1 MDFID
6 KIRKGAPDIFL
17 TATIDLAL
25 FPTKTEILHEAF
37 RAMSVGADQIYT
49 ARGPHI
55 VEMLSKEDIPVMCH
69 LGLVPRKSSWRGG
82 LRAIGKN
89 AEEAYKLYNDFKFY
103 ANSEPELINDFV
115 ILYDIEINM
124 IHEPDKQIG
133 FDKFKRRLLRLKESF
148 ENSNYVLNFVLTNS
162 SMYKDILED
171 EEGNFYVYKLVSD
184 SNDSYKSTKIMILK
198 GKSYNKNLET
208 LDADIK
214 DLKGPPWVVKSQ
226 IHAGGRGAGYFK
238 NSFNDKGGVQVV
250 FDKDKVS
257 SVAQSMMGNVLVT
270 KQTGEIGKKVNRIFI
285 EEGCDIDR
293 EFYLSLLVDRNNS
306 KVMMMISAAGGMDIE
321 EVAITNPEKI
331 INVHFTTYKDIS
343 LDDSL
348 LKKLDITKNQLDE
361 LTSIINKL
369 LNAFTSIDA
378 STIEINPLVLNN
390 QGSFVVLDAKI
401 SLDDNALFRHPELA
415 ELKDLTEEDPLELQ
429 AAEHDMNY
437 VKLDGSIGCMVN
449 GAGLAMATMD
459 IIKQFGEE
467 PANFLDL
474 GGTANKDRVIMGF
487 KTIQSDPNV
496 KSILINI
503 FGGIIHCDM
512 IANGIVEAVK
522 ELDFK
527 LPLVVRFQG
536 TNAKEGKDM
545 INNSDLGLISIDD
558 FTEAAKKVVE
568 LAKG

>member
-1 MDFID
+1 MNIHEYQA
-6 KIRKGAPDIFL
+6 K
-17 TATIDLAL
+17 
-25 FPTKTEILHEAF
+25 EILKNF
-37 RAMSVGADQIYT
+37 G
-49 ARGPHI
+49 
-55 VEMLSKEDIPVMCH
+55 LPV
-69 LGLVPRKSSWRGG
+69 L
-82 LRAIGKN
+82 
-89 AEEAYKLYNDFKFY
+89 
-103 ANSEPELINDFV
+103 
-115 ILYDIEINM
+115 
-124 IHEPDKQIG
+124 Q
-133 FDKFKRRLLRLKESF
+133 
-148 ENSNYVLNFVLTNS
+148 
-162 SMYKDILED
+162 
-171 EEGNFYVYKLVSD
+171 
-184 SNDSYKSTKIMILK
+184 
-198 GKSYNKNLET
+198 GKSYSKNLDT
-208 LDADIK
+208 LPADIE
-214 DLKGPPWVVKSQ
+214 DLNGPPWVVKSQ
-226 IHAGGRGAGYFK
+226 IHAGGRGAGHFK

-250 FDKDKVS
+250 FEKKDVPFI
-257 SVAQSMMGNVLVT
+257 AQSMMGNVLVT
-270 KQTGEIGKKVNRIFI
+270 KQTGEAGKIVNRIFI

-306 KVMMMISAAGGMDIE
+306 KIMMMISSAGGMDIE
-321 EVAITNPEKI
+321 EVAVTNPEQI
-331 INVHFTTYKDIS
+331 INIHFTTYKDVS
-343 LDDSL
+343 LDESL
-348 LKKLDITKNQLDE
+348 LTKLNITKNQLDD

-369 LNAFTSIDA
+369 LNIFTSIDA
-378 STIEINPLVLNN
+378 STIEINPLVLNK
-390 QGSFVVLDAKI
+390 QGGFVVLDAKI

-487 KTIQSDPNV
+487 KIIQSDPNV

-522 ELDFK
+522 ELEFK

-536 TNAKEGKDM
+536 TNASEGRDV
-545 INNSDLGLISIDD
+545 INNSDLGLVSIDD
-558 FTEAAKKVVE
+558 FTEAAKTVVD

>member
-1 MDFID
+1 MNIHEYQA
-6 KIRKGAPDIFL
+6 K
-17 TATIDLAL
+17 
-25 FPTKTEILHEAF
+25 EILKNF
-37 RAMSVGADQIYT
+37 G
-49 ARGPHI
+49 
-55 VEMLSKEDIPVMCH
+55 LPV
-69 LGLVPRKSSWRGG
+69 L
-82 LRAIGKN
+82 
-89 AEEAYKLYNDFKFY
+89 
-103 ANSEPELINDFV
+103 
-115 ILYDIEINM
+115 
-124 IHEPDKQIG
+124 Q
-133 FDKFKRRLLRLKESF
+133 
-148 ENSNYVLNFVLTNS
+148 
-162 SMYKDILED
+162 
-171 EEGNFYVYKLVSD
+171 
-184 SNDSYKSTKIMILK
+184 
-198 GKSYNKNLET
+198 GKSYSKNLDT
-208 LDADIK
+208 LPADIE
-214 DLKGPPWVVKSQ
+214 DLNGPPWVVKSQ
-226 IHAGGRGAGYFK
+226 IHAGGRGAGHFK

-250 FDKDKVS
+250 FEKKDVPS
-257 SVAQSMMGNVLVT
+257 IAQSMMGNVLVT
-270 KQTGEIGKKVNRIFI
+270 KQTGEAGKIVNRIFI

-306 KVMMMISAAGGMDIE
+306 KIMMMISSAGGMDIE
-321 EVAITNPEKI
+321 EVAVTNPEQI
-331 INVHFTTYKDIS
+331 INIHFTTYKDVS
-343 LDDSL
+343 LDESL
-348 LKKLDITKNQLDE
+348 LTKLDITKNQLDD

-369 LNAFTSIDA
+369 LNIFTSIDA
-378 STIEINPLVLNN
+378 STIEINPLVLNK
-390 QGSFVVLDAKI
+390 QGGFVVLDAKI
-401 SLDDNALFRHPELA
+401 SLDDNALFRHPELE

-487 KTIQSDPNV
+487 KIIQSDPNV

-536 TNAKEGKDM
+536 TNSSEGRDV
-545 INNSDLGLISIDD
+545 INNSDLKLISIDD
-558 FTEAAKKVVE
+558 FTEAAKKVVD

>member
-1 MDFID
+1 MNIHEYQA
-6 KIRKGAPDIFL
+6 K
-17 TATIDLAL
+17 
-25 FPTKTEILHEAF
+25 EILKNF
-37 RAMSVGADQIYT
+37 G
-49 ARGPHI
+49 
-55 VEMLSKEDIPVMCH
+55 LPV
-69 LGLVPRKSSWRGG
+69 
-82 LRAIGKN
+82 
-89 AEEAYKLYNDFKFY
+89 
-103 ANSEPELINDFV
+103 
-115 ILYDIEINM
+115 
-124 IHEPDKQIG
+124 
-133 FDKFKRRLLRLKESF
+133 
-148 ENSNYVLNFVLTNS
+148 
-162 SMYKDILED
+162 LE
-171 EEGNFYVYKLVSD
+171 
-184 SNDSYKSTKIMILK
+184 
-198 GKSYNKNLET
+198 GKSYSKNLDT
-208 LDADIK
+208 LHADIE
-214 DLKGPPWVVKSQ
+214 DLYGPPWVVKSQ
-226 IHAGGRGAGYFK
+226 IHAGGRGAGHFK

-250 FDKDKVS
+250 FEKKDVPFI
-257 SVAQSMMGNVLVT
+257 AQSMMGNVLVT
-270 KQTGEIGKKVNRIFI
+270 KQTGEAGKIVNRIFI

-306 KVMMMISAAGGMDIE
+306 KIMMMISSAGGMDIE
-321 EVAITNPEKI
+321 EIALTNPEQI
-331 INVHFTTYKDIS
+331 INIHFTTYKDVS
-343 LDDSL
+343 LDESL
-348 LKKLDITKNQLDE
+348 LTKLDITKNQLDD

-369 LNAFTSIDA
+369 LNTFTSIDA
-378 STIEINPLVLNN
+378 STIEINPLVLNK
-390 QGSFVVLDAKI
+390 QGGFVVLDAKI

-487 KTIQSDPNV
+487 KIIQSDPNV

-536 TNAKEGKDM
+536 TNSSEGRDV
-545 INNSDLGLISIDD
+545 INNSDLKLISIDD
-558 FTEAAKKVVE
+558 FTEAAKKVVD

>member
-1 MDFID
+1 MNIHEYQA
-6 KIRKGAPDIFL
+6 K
-17 TATIDLAL
+17 
-25 FPTKTEILHEAF
+25 EILKNY
-37 RAMSVGADQIYT
+37 G
-49 ARGPHI
+49 
-55 VEMLSKEDIPVMCH
+55 LPV
-69 LGLVPRKSSWRGG
+69 
-82 LRAIGKN
+82 
-89 AEEAYKLYNDFKFY
+89 
-103 ANSEPELINDFV
+103 
-115 ILYDIEINM
+115 
-124 IHEPDKQIG
+124 
-133 FDKFKRRLLRLKESF
+133 
-148 ENSNYVLNFVLTNS
+148 
-162 SMYKDILED
+162 
-171 EEGNFYVYKLVSD
+171 
-184 SNDSYKSTKIMILK
+184 LK

-238 NSFNDKGGVQVV
+238 KSFNDKGGVQVV

-306 KVMMMISAAGGMDIE
+306 KIMMMISAAGGMDIE

>member
-1 MDFID
+1 MNIHEYQA
-6 KIRKGAPDIFL
+6 K
-17 TATIDLAL
+17 
-25 FPTKTEILHEAF
+25 EILKNY
-37 RAMSVGADQIYT
+37 G
-49 ARGPHI
+49 
-55 VEMLSKEDIPVMCH
+55 LPV
-69 LGLVPRKSSWRGG
+69 
-82 LRAIGKN
+82 
-89 AEEAYKLYNDFKFY
+89 
-103 ANSEPELINDFV
+103 
-115 ILYDIEINM
+115 
-124 IHEPDKQIG
+124 
-133 FDKFKRRLLRLKESF
+133 
-148 ENSNYVLNFVLTNS
+148 
-162 SMYKDILED
+162 
-171 EEGNFYVYKLVSD
+171 
-184 SNDSYKSTKIMILK
+184 LK

-238 NSFNDKGGVQVV
+238 NAFNDKGGVQVI
-250 FDKDKVS
+250 FDKDNVS
-257 SVAQSMMGNVLVT
+257 SVAKSMMGNVLVT
-270 KQTGEIGKKVNRIFI
+270 KQTGEIGKTVNRIFI

-348 LKKLDITKNQLDE
+348 LTKLDITKKQLDE

-369 LNAFTSIDA
+369 LNAFTSVDA
-378 STIEINPLVLNN
+378 STIEINPLVLNK
-390 QGSFVVLDAKI
+390 QGSFVILDAKI
-401 SLDDNALFRHPELA
+401 SLDDNALFRHPELLD
-415 ELKDLTEEDPLELQ
+415 LKDLSEEDPLELQ

-512 IANGIVEAVK
+512 IASGIVDAVK

-536 TNAKEGKDM
+536 TNAKEGKDK

>member
-1 MDFID
+1 MNIHEYQA
-6 KIRKGAPDIFL
+6 K
-17 TATIDLAL
+17 
-25 FPTKTEILHEAF
+25 EILKNY
-37 RAMSVGADQIYT
+37 G
-49 ARGPHI
+49 
-55 VEMLSKEDIPVMCH
+55 LPV
-69 LGLVPRKSSWRGG
+69 
-82 LRAIGKN
+82 
-89 AEEAYKLYNDFKFY
+89 
-103 ANSEPELINDFV
+103 
-115 ILYDIEINM
+115 
-124 IHEPDKQIG
+124 
-133 FDKFKRRLLRLKESF
+133 
-148 ENSNYVLNFVLTNS
+148 
-162 SMYKDILED
+162 
-171 EEGNFYVYKLVSD
+171 
-184 SNDSYKSTKIMILK
+184 LK

-208 LDADIK
+208 IAADIE

-226 IHAGGRGAGYFK
+226 IHAGGRGAGHFK
-238 NSFNDKGGVQVV
+238 NSFNDKGGVQVI
-250 FDKDKVS
+250 FDKDNVS
-257 SVAQSMMGNVLVT
+257 SVAKSMMGNVLVT
-270 KQTGEIGKKVNRIFI
+270 KQTGEIGKTVNRIFI

-293 EFYLSLLVDRNNS
+293 EFYLSLLVDRNTS

-321 EVAITNPEKI
+321 EIAITSPEKI

-348 LKKLDITKNQLDE
+348 LTKLDITKKQLDE

-369 LNAFTSIDA
+369 LNAFTSVDA
-378 STIEINPLVLNN
+378 STIEINPLVLNK
-390 QGSFVVLDAKI
+390 QGSFVILDAKI
-401 SLDDNALFRHPELA
+401 SLDDNALFRHPKLLD
-415 ELKDLTEEDPLELQ
+415 LKDLTEEDPLELQ

-512 IANGIVEAVK
+512 IASGIVDAVK

-536 TNAKEGKDM
+536 TNAKEGKDK

>member
-1 MDFID
+1 MNIHEYQA
-6 KIRKGAPDIFL
+6 K
-17 TATIDLAL
+17 
-25 FPTKTEILHEAF
+25 EILKN
-37 RAMSVGADQIYT
+37 Y
-49 ARGPHI
+49 
-55 VEMLSKEDIPVMCH
+55 
-69 LGLVPRKSSWRGG
+69 GLP
-82 LRAIGKN
+82 
-89 AEEAYKLYNDFKFY
+89 
-103 ANSEPELINDFV
+103 
-115 ILYDIEINM
+115 
-124 IHEPDKQIG
+124 
-133 FDKFKRRLLRLKESF
+133 
-148 ENSNYVLNFVLTNS
+148 VLT
-162 SMYKDILED
+162 
-171 EEGNFYVYKLVSD
+171 G
-184 SNDSYKSTKIMILK
+184 T
-198 GKSYNKNLET
+198 SYNKNLET

-226 IHAGGRGAGYFK
+226 IHAGGRGAGHFK
-238 NSFNDKGGVQVV
+238 NSFNDKGGVQVI
-250 FDKDKVS
+250 FEKDNVS

-270 KQTGEIGKKVNRIFI
+270 KQTGEIGKTVNRIFI

-293 EFYLSLLVDRNNS
+293 EFYLSLLVDRNTS

>member
-1 MDFID
+1 MNIHEYQA
-6 KIRKGAPDIFL
+6 K
-17 TATIDLAL
+17 
-25 FPTKTEILHEAF
+25 EILKQY
-37 RAMSVGADQIYT
+37 G
-49 ARGPHI
+49 
-55 VEMLSKEDIPVMCH
+55 LPV
-69 LGLVPRKSSWRGG
+69 
-82 LRAIGKN
+82 
-89 AEEAYKLYNDFKFY
+89 
-103 ANSEPELINDFV
+103 
-115 ILYDIEINM
+115 
-124 IHEPDKQIG
+124 
-133 FDKFKRRLLRLKESF
+133 
-148 ENSNYVLNFVLTNS
+148 
-162 SMYKDILED
+162 
-171 EEGNFYVYKLVSD
+171 
-184 SNDSYKSTKIMILK
+184 LK

-226 IHAGGRGAGYFK
+226 IHAGGRGAGHFK

-250 FDKDKVS
+250 FEQNQIS
-257 SVAQSMMGNVLVT
+257 SIAQLMMGNVLIT
-270 KQTGEIGKKVNRIFI
+270 KQTGEIGKTVNRIFI

-321 EVAITNPEKI
+321 EVAATNPEKI

-343 LDDSL
+343 LDESL
-348 LKKLDITKNQLDE
+348 MIKLEINKNQLQE

-369 LNAFTSIDA
+369 VNAFISIDA
-378 STIEINPLVLNN
+378 STIEINPLVLNKK
-390 QGSFVVLDAKI
+390 GSFVVLDAKI
-401 SLDDNALFRHPELA
+401 SLDDNALFRHPELVD
-415 ELKDLTEEDPLELQ
+415 LKDLTEEDPLELQ

-522 ELDFK
+522 ELNFN

-536 TNAKEGKDM
+536 TNAKEGRDV
-545 INNSDLGLISIDD
+545 INNSNLGLVSIDD

-568 LAKG
+568 LANK

>member
-1 MDFID
+1 MNIHEYQA
-6 KIRKGAPDIFL
+6 K
-17 TATIDLAL
+17 
-25 FPTKTEILHEAF
+25 EILKNY
-37 RAMSVGADQIYT
+37 G
-49 ARGPHI
+49 
-55 VEMLSKEDIPVMCH
+55 LPV
-69 LGLVPRKSSWRGG
+69 
-82 LRAIGKN
+82 
-89 AEEAYKLYNDFKFY
+89 
-103 ANSEPELINDFV
+103 
-115 ILYDIEINM
+115 
-124 IHEPDKQIG
+124 
-133 FDKFKRRLLRLKESF
+133 
-148 ENSNYVLNFVLTNS
+148 
-162 SMYKDILED
+162 
-171 EEGNFYVYKLVSD
+171 
-184 SNDSYKSTKIMILK
+184 LK

-238 NSFNDKGGVQVV
+238 KSFNDKGGVQVV

-306 KVMMMISAAGGMDIE
+306 KIMMMISAAGGMDIE

-522 ELDFK
+522 ELNFK

-545 INNSDLGLISIDD
+545 INNSNLGLISLDD

>member
-1 MDFID
+1 MNIHEYQA
-6 KIRKGAPDIFL
+6 K
-17 TATIDLAL
+17 
-25 FPTKTEILHEAF
+25 EILQNY
-37 RAMSVGADQIYT
+37 G
-49 ARGPHI
+49 
-55 VEMLSKEDIPVMCH
+55 LPV
-69 LGLVPRKSSWRGG
+69 
-82 LRAIGKN
+82 
-89 AEEAYKLYNDFKFY
+89 
-103 ANSEPELINDFV
+103 
-115 ILYDIEINM
+115 
-124 IHEPDKQIG
+124 
-133 FDKFKRRLLRLKESF
+133 
-148 ENSNYVLNFVLTNS
+148 
-162 SMYKDILED
+162 
-171 EEGNFYVYKLVSD
+171 
-184 SNDSYKSTKIMILK
+184 LK

-238 NSFNDKGGVQVV
+238 KKFNNKGGVQVI
-250 FDKDKVS
+250 FDKDNVS
-257 SVAQSMMGNVLVT
+257 TVAQSMMGNVLVT
-270 KQTGEIGKKVNRIFI
+270 KQTGEIGKTVNRIFI

-321 EVAITNPEKI
+321 EVAVTNPEKI
-331 INVHFTTYKDIS
+331 INIHFTTYKDIS
-343 LDDSL
+343 LDESL
-348 LKKLDITKNQLDE
+348 LTKLDITKNQLDE
-361 LTSIINKL
+361 LTSVINKL

-378 STIEINPLVLNN
+378 STIEINPLVLNK

-401 SLDDNALFRHPELA
+401 NLDDNALFRHPQLA
-415 ELKDLTEEDPLELQ
+415 DLKDLTEEDPLELQ

-437 VKLDGSIGCMVN
+437 VKLEGSIGCMVN

-459 IIKQFGEE
+459 IIKQYGEE

-487 KTIQSDPNV
+487 KIIQSDPNV

-522 ELDFK
+522 ELKFK

-536 TNAKEGKDM
+536 TNSNEGRDV
-545 INNSDLGLISIDD
+545 INNSALGLISIDD
-558 FTEAAKKVVE
+558 FADAAKKAVE
-568 LAKG
+568 LSKV

>member
-1 MDFID
+1 MNIHEYQA
-6 KIRKGAPDIFL
+6 K
-17 TATIDLAL
+17 
-25 FPTKTEILHEAF
+25 EILKNY
-37 RAMSVGADQIYT
+37 G
-49 ARGPHI
+49 
-55 VEMLSKEDIPVMCH
+55 LPV
-69 LGLVPRKSSWRGG
+69 
-82 LRAIGKN
+82 
-89 AEEAYKLYNDFKFY
+89 
-103 ANSEPELINDFV
+103 
-115 ILYDIEINM
+115 
-124 IHEPDKQIG
+124 
-133 FDKFKRRLLRLKESF
+133 
-148 ENSNYVLNFVLTNS
+148 
-162 SMYKDILED
+162 
-171 EEGNFYVYKLVSD
+171 
-184 SNDSYKSTKIMILK
+184 LK

-226 IHAGGRGAGYFK
+226 IHAGGRGAGNFK
-238 NSFNDKGGVQVV
+238 NSFNGKGGVQVI
-250 FDKDKVS
+250 FEKDNVS

-270 KQTGEIGKKVNRIFI
+270 KQTGEIGKTVNRIFI

-293 EFYLSLLVDRNNS
+293 EFYLSLLVDRNTS

-348 LKKLDITKNQLDE
+348 LTKLDITKNQLDE

-378 STIEINPLVLNN
+378 STIEINPLVLNK
-390 QGSFVVLDAKI
+390 QGSFVILDAKI
-401 SLDDNALFRHPELA
+401 SLDDNALFRHPELLD
-415 ELKDLTEEDPLELQ
+415 LKDLTEEDPLELQ

-536 TNAKEGKDM
+536 TNAKEGKDK

-568 LAKG
+568 LAKV

>member
-1 MDFID
+1 MNIHEYQA
-6 KIRKGAPDIFL
+6 K
-17 TATIDLAL
+17 
-25 FPTKTEILHEAF
+25 EILKNY
-37 RAMSVGADQIYT
+37 G
-49 ARGPHI
+49 
-55 VEMLSKEDIPVMCH
+55 LPV
-69 LGLVPRKSSWRGG
+69 
-82 LRAIGKN
+82 
-89 AEEAYKLYNDFKFY
+89 
-103 ANSEPELINDFV
+103 
-115 ILYDIEINM
+115 
-124 IHEPDKQIG
+124 
-133 FDKFKRRLLRLKESF
+133 
-148 ENSNYVLNFVLTNS
+148 
-162 SMYKDILED
+162 
-171 EEGNFYVYKLVSD
+171 
-184 SNDSYKSTKIMILK
+184 LK

-226 IHAGGRGAGYFK
+226 IHAGGRGAGHFK
-238 NSFNDKGGVQVV
+238 NSFNDKGGVQVI
-250 FDKDKVS
+250 FDKDNVS
-257 SVAQSMMGNVLVT
+257 SVAKSMMGNVLVT
-270 KQTGEIGKKVNRIFI
+270 KQTGEIGKTVNRIFI

-293 EFYLSLLVDRNNS
+293 EFYLSLLVDRNTS

-331 INVHFTTYKDIS
+331 INVHFTKYTDIS

-348 LKKLDITKNQLDE
+348 LTKLDITKNQLDE

-390 QGSFVVLDAKI
+390 QGSFVILDAKI
-401 SLDDNALFRHPELA
+401 SLDDNALFRHPELLD
-415 ELKDLTEEDPLELQ
+415 LKDLTEEDPLELQ

-512 IANGIVEAVK
+512 IANGIVDAVK

-536 TNAKEGKDM
+536 TNAKEGKDK

>member
-1 MDFID
+1 MNIHEYQA
-6 KIRKGAPDIFL
+6 K
-17 TATIDLAL
+17 
-25 FPTKTEILHEAF
+25 EILKNF
-37 RAMSVGADQIYT
+37 G
-49 ARGPHI
+49 
-55 VEMLSKEDIPVMCH
+55 LPV
-69 LGLVPRKSSWRGG
+69 L
-82 LRAIGKN
+82 
-89 AEEAYKLYNDFKFY
+89 
-103 ANSEPELINDFV
+103 
-115 ILYDIEINM
+115 
-124 IHEPDKQIG
+124 Q
-133 FDKFKRRLLRLKESF
+133 
-148 ENSNYVLNFVLTNS
+148 
-162 SMYKDILED
+162 
-171 EEGNFYVYKLVSD
+171 
-184 SNDSYKSTKIMILK
+184 
-198 GKSYNKNLET
+198 GKSYSKNLDT
-208 LDADIK
+208 LHADIE
-214 DLKGPPWVVKSQ
+214 DLNGPPWVVKSQ
-226 IHAGGRGAGYFK
+226 IHAGGRGAGHFK

-250 FDKDKVS
+250 FEKKDVPS
-257 SVAQSMMGNVLVT
+257 IAQSMMGNVLVT
-270 KQTGEIGKKVNRIFI
+270 KQTGEAGKIVNRIFI

-306 KVMMMISAAGGMDIE
+306 KIMMMISSAGGMDIE
-321 EVAITNPEKI
+321 EVAVTNPEQI
-331 INVHFTTYKDIS
+331 INIHFTTYKDVS
-343 LDDSL
+343 LDESL
-348 LKKLDITKNQLDE
+348 LTKLDFTKNQLDD

-369 LNAFTSIDA
+369 LNIFTSIDA
-378 STIEINPLVLNN
+378 STIEINPLVLNK
-390 QGSFVVLDAKI
+390 QGSFVLLDAKI
-401 SLDDNALFRHPELA
+401 SLDENALFRHPELE

-487 KTIQSDPNV
+487 KIIQSDPNV

-536 TNAKEGKDM
+536 TNSSEGRDV
-545 INNSDLGLISIDD
+545 INNSDLRLISIDD
-558 FTEAAKKVVE
+558 FTEAAKKVVD

>member
-1 MDFID
+1 MNIHEYQA
-6 KIRKGAPDIFL
+6 K
-17 TATIDLAL
+17 
-25 FPTKTEILHEAF
+25 EILKKY
-37 RAMSVGADQIYT
+37 G
-49 ARGPHI
+49 
-55 VEMLSKEDIPVMCH
+55 LPV
-69 LGLVPRKSSWRGG
+69 
-82 LRAIGKN
+82 
-89 AEEAYKLYNDFKFY
+89 
-103 ANSEPELINDFV
+103 
-115 ILYDIEINM
+115 
-124 IHEPDKQIG
+124 
-133 FDKFKRRLLRLKESF
+133 
-148 ENSNYVLNFVLTNS
+148 
-162 SMYKDILED
+162 
-171 EEGNFYVYKLVSD
+171 
-184 SNDSYKSTKIMILK
+184 LK

-401 SLDDNALFRHPELA
+401 GLDDNALFRHPELA